1 VPFHNKFV
9 DNSPISVGRVRAR
22 SPIRTPARKSVV
34 GSPRTK
40 TSLPPV
46 EPLVQHTIDI
56 VKSAEKIKDI
66 VVGSTYADQMAR
78 AKSKISSDHAPPKP
92 EGIDSPKTSPEKSH
106 VSPSQSLDNNPY
118 FPI

>member
-1 VPFHNKFV
+1 MNCT
-9 DNSPISVGRVRAR
+9 DSSTISAGRVRAK
-22 SPIRTPARKSVV
+22 SPIRTPARKSIV
-34 GSPRTK
+34 GSPRSK

-78 AKSKISSDHAPPKP
+78 ARSRISSDHAPPKP
-92 EGIDSPKTSPEKSH
+92 EGVVSPKTSPAKSA
-106 VSPSQSLDNNPY
+106 VPPSQSLDESRY